1 MQGLIALL
9 AGAGLSALVIRAMI
23 AIAPRVGLVDHPGEH
38 KQHEHVTPFVGGF
51 GVLAALLVAVA
62 LLILEY
68 PDRLVAW
75 LSLLVCGVVMFGV
88 GLADDRWKLS
98 ARIRL
103 VIQAGLA
110 LLMVYGG
117 GVVLADVGDAFF
129 VGALTMGFAAAVPF
143 TVFGTV
149 GCINAL
155 NMVDG
160 IDGLSGTIAAGT
172 LALIALVAG
181 LGGDGATFLLA
192 LCLLGGVLGFLWF
205 NLRFGDQLRARVFMG
220 DNGSMTLGLLLC
232 WLLITITQGPNALVP
247 PIVALWIFALPLVDT
262 LSVMFRRMWMGKS
275 PFSPDRNHLHHLLQ
289 RAGFRV
295 ENTVGIMGTLH
306 FALGATGI
314 AGAWLGV
321 PEGVLAIGWLV
332 VFLAY
337 FRLTA
342 RPWRFVP
349 MLRGFHRACRPH
361 PRTQPRRLHGQLH
374 ARARRADQR
383 PRRPPA
389 RRKHR
394 LPHPALPAQRH
405 RRPGR
410 RALRRGADHHRR
422 RGRPAAPPGPLHAP
436 HSAAPP
442 ARSRASTCAATSTAT
457 PTTNAAPAP
466 ATSPTTAAAPN
477 AASPIACWSKN
488 PSPTSATAASSTS
501 RSTTPRRR
509 TSNAPAAPI

>member
-23 AIAPRVGLVDHPGEH
+23 AIAPRVGLVDLPGEH

-192 LCLLGGVLGFLWF
+192 LALLGGVLGFLWF
-205 NLRFGDQLRARVFMG
+205 NLRFGDQHRARVFMG
-220 DNGSMTLGLLLC
+220 DNGSMMLGLLLC

-262 LSVMFRRMWMGKS
+262 LSVMFRRIWLGKS

-306 FALGATGI
+306 VLLGATGI
-314 AGAWLGV
+314 AGARAGV
-321 PEGVLAIGWLV
+321 PEGVLAMGWLA
-332 VFLAY
+332 VFLIY
-337 FRLTA
+337 FRFTV

-349 MLRGFHRACRPH
+349 WLRGFHRAFGLTPARNLGVFLGNCTLEHVEQINALVAPQLHENTVFRTRLYQRKGAAGPVGARYAVVQITIDDEVAPLRHQDLYMRLIRRAARPLDNIYVRSYVHRDPHNERRVSPRDVAHDRRAAERRVADCMLVEESFTYVRDGRIVDQQINH
-361 PRTQPRRLHGQLH
+361 PR
-374 ARARRADQR
+374 
-383 PRRPPA
+383 
-389 RRKHR
+389 
-394 LPHPALPAQRH
+394 
-405 RRPGR
+405 PGTR
-410 RALRRGADHHRR
+410 
-422 RGRPAAPPGPLHAP
+422 
-436 HSAAPP
+436 
-442 ARSRASTCAATSTAT
+442 
-457 PTTNAAPAP
+457 
-466 ATSPTTAAAPN
+466 
-477 AASPIACWSKN
+477 
-488 PSPTSATAASSTS
+488 ATAAPT
-501 RSTTPRRR
+501 
-509 TSNAPAAPI
+509 